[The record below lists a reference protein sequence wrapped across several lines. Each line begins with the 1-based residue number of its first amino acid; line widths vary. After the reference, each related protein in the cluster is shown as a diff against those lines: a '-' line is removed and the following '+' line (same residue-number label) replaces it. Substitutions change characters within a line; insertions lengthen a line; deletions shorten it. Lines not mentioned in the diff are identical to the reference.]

1 MTPPHD
7 ETPAAAAEVPP
18 VGEEIH
24 LPEPSLIP
32 ILSALG
38 VTLAVVG
45 LVLSWAITAVG
56 LIIVVLTT
64 IRWIRDTRRDIE
76 ELPLE
81 H

>member
-1 MTPPHD
+1 MTPPPQ
-7 ETPAAAAEVPP
+7 ERPSAEVPP
-18 VGEEIH
+18 AGEEIH

-32 ILSALG
+32 VLSAFG